1 MCNQDLIK
9 DLKSELSGNFEK
21 TILAL
26 MKTPVLFDV
35 YEIKEAIK
43 VCPCGAVGRGMDVD
57 AQPRRKLD
65 CVECD
70 CPFLAVA
77 WCSSWAL
84 LGWSQCAIERTSS
97 GNFPKRH
104 MTCHLSGGSI

>member
-1 MCNQDLIK
+1 MLVLLLRLPLAGLILSAPLSAVFCICVFCLSNQDLIK

-43 VCPCGAVGRGMDVD
+43 VCPCACGCLPSRVCTAT
-57 AQPRRKLD
+57 AQAREEW
-65 CVECD
+65 VMG
-70 CPFLAVA
+70 
-77 WCSSWAL
+77 SL
-84 LGWSQCAIERTSS
+84 LTSCCL
-97 GNFPKRH
+97 P
-104 MTCHLSGGSI
+104 